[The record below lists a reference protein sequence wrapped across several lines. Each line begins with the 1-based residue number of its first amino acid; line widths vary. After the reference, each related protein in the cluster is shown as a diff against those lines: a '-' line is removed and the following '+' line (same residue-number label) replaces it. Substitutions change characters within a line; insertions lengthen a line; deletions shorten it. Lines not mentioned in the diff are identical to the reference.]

1 MTNLINKAASSV
13 ASVVLFLVGAV
24 MAGMSL
30 AVVFLLAMFALAV
43 AGLALLAAPFLR
55 LAMPA
60 APEADDTAKAAPAA
74 A

>member
-13 ASVVLFLVGAV
+13 AGVVLFLVGAV

-55 LAMPA
+55 FAMPA
-60 APEADDTAKAAPAA
+60 EADAVDAA
-74 A
+74 